1 MYSTLNNTKL
11 HQELIQKILQ
21 KSCLFVVF
29 CTVMLTLT
37 AALTEADVTQ
47 MENPIN
53 GAINSKDNVTTA
65 NPETTPTPNIRFVK
79 KGDATATS
87 PEPIPQPTK
96 VIIKKGPNYQFTKIN
111 PADPPKKQYQRAL
124 QLEVDPASTPAQIQ
138 QAAENNCRYY
148 GEQERKNYFINILNS
163 KTKNIISTVLCKNVS
178 GPVVKSQDAPQKP
191 SVEQYILESFQPK

>member
-11 HQELIQKILQ
+11 HQEFIQKILQ
-21 KSCLFVVF
+21 KSCNFVVF

-37 AALTEADVTQ
+37 AALAEADGNHTQ
-47 MENPIN
+47 SPIN
-53 GAINSKDNVTTA
+53 GAINSEDSVTTV
-65 NPETTPTPNIRFVK
+65 NPETTPKPM
-79 KGDATATS
+79 
-87 PEPIPQPTK
+87 PQPAK

-191 SVEQYILESFQPK
+191 SVEQYILESFQVK